1 MKPGR
6 PRRRKGDRPLPGRP
20 NVGWLLLA
28 VILAL
33 SFPLIAGLLLDNWLG
48 SSPLLAAAGGVAGSV
63 AGVIVVYRSA
73 SRALN
78 AYLPHESDAEKEPAR
93 QESETECS
101 RDE

>member
-1 MKPGR
+1 M
-6 PRRRKGDRPLPGRP
+6 PGRP

-48 SSPLLAAAGGVAGSV
+48 SSPLLAAAGGIVGSV
-63 AGVIVVYRSA
+63 AGMILVYRSA
-73 SRALN
+73 GRALN
-78 AYLPHESDAEKEPAR
+78 AYLPHESDVEEEPAG
-93 QESETECS
+93 QVTEETECS